1 VNPDITYTC
10 HITTGEATRSA
21 DKYGQNS
28 DNPQSLSKSWTTN
41 GCFGTAGCPLSV
53 VAALGKPISVHS
65 ATFSVMWLV
74 LYLSALA
81 IFLPQWNFAVLLCG
95 TWESIKPSYKKFAS
109 RPGLEQ
115 LIQVLETSST

>member
-1 VNPDITYTC
+1 MANWSDRDIETAIKVTFTRLGYLVVNPDITYTC

-65 ATFSVMWLV
+65 ATFSVM
-74 LYLSALA
+74 
-81 IFLPQWNFAVLLCG
+81 
-95 TWESIKPSYKKFAS
+95 
-109 RPGLEQ
+109 
-115 LIQVLETSST
+115 